1 MIIVKKRGCS
11 RFFAKNTHQLYNP
24 PPGTV
29 IDHTITH
36 QNWFDFYLIS
46 QCARQG
52 TAAPTHFN
60 VIWGKES
67 NSSCFNCYIFMTL
80 DRTTYKVDHIQRLT
94 HKL

>member
-1 MIIVKKRGCS
+1 LVLEKFYLFIFRPKWAMIIVKKRGCS

-24 PPGTV
+24 APGTV

-60 VIWGKES
+60 VIWGKE
-67 NSSCFNCYIFMTL
+67 
-80 DRTTYKVDHIQRLT
+80 
-94 HKL
+94 

>member
-1 MIIVKKRGCS
+1 MGNDYREKNVVVQD
-11 RFFAKNTHQLYNP
+11 FFAKNSHQLYNP
-24 PPGTV
+24 VPGTI

-60 VIWGKES
+60 VIWGK
-67 NSSCFNCYIFMTL
+67 
-80 DRTTYKVDHIQRLT
+80 
-94 HKL
+94 

>member
-11 RFFAKNTHQLYNP
+11 RFFAKNSDQLYNP
-24 PPGTV
+24 VPGTI

-60 VIWGKES
+60 VIWGK
-67 NSSCFNCYIFMTL
+67 IFKNEISICLKINL
-80 DRTTYKVDHIQRLT
+80 DRTTFKVDHIQRLT
-94 HKL
+94 FKL

>member
-11 RFFAKNTHQLYNP
+11 RFFAKNSHQLYNP
-24 PPGTV
+24 APGTI

-60 VIWGKES
+60 VIWGRVS
-67 NSSCFNCYIFMTL
+67 NNSFDRNSSE
-80 DRTTYKVDHIQRLT
+80 DHLT
-94 HKL
+94 GENENPFRR

>member
-11 RFFAKNTHQLYNP
+11 RFFAKNSHQLFNP
-24 PPGTV
+24 PPGTI

-60 VIWGKES
+60 VIWGKQRKKQLRFQFLFINYYYFRS
-67 NSSCFNCYIFMTL
+67 NN
-80 DRTTYKVDHIQRLT
+80 IQS
-94 HKL
+94 

>member
-1 MIIVKKRGCS
+1 MVIVKKRGCS
-11 RFFAKNTHQLYNP
+11 RFFAKNSHQLYNP
-24 PPGTV
+24 APGTI

-60 VIWGKES
+60 VIWGKKKKKKFMFNYYILFSRS
-67 NSSCFNCYIFMTL
+67 NNI
-80 DRTTYKVDHIQRLT
+80 
-94 HKL
+94 

>member
-11 RFFAKNTHQLYNP
+11 KFFAKNGDQLYNP
-24 PPGTV
+24 PPGTL
-29 IDHTITH
+29 IDQTVTH

-60 VIWGKES
+60 VIWGS
-67 NSSCFNCYIFMTL
+67 FYLIGTNFS
-80 DRTTYKVDHIQRLT
+80 DHFSFL
-94 HKL
+94 